1 MRFVLANPL
10 RKWCSVRRAMF
21 FRLKPSGPRTYLQIV
36 ENRREDGAH
45 RQHVIA
51 TLGRAD
57 ELAASGALA
66 TLLASGARLCDQV
79 MLLSALE
86 RDADGPRLS
95 TRRIG
100 GPLLFERLWEE
111 TGCQAVIRELLA
123 DRGFEFNVERAIF
136 ATVLHRLFVSGS
148 DRACDKWIT
157 DYAVPAVDDLAL
169 HHLYRA
175 MAWLGEEL
183 DAAEGGQA
191 HATPFAPRCV
201 KDQIEEAL
209 FARRRDL
216 FSELSIVFMD
226 TTSLC
231 FEGAG
236 GETLGQRG
244 YSKDH
249 RPDLMQLILCV
260 VIDATGRP
268 ICTEIMPGNTA
279 DVRILIPTID
289 RLRHRFAIG
298 RVCIVADRGMISAAT
313 LEGLEERGLE
323 YILGARERSD
333 RLVREVVL
341 ADEGPFTPL
350 LVERANGAETQLFA
364 KEVRHAGR
372 RYIVCRNEA
381 EAEKDRADRQA
392 IIAGLEQQLQRGDKA
407 LIGNSAYRRYLR
419 RVALPDGK
427 GGKGKPGPA
436 FEIDAGKLAEE
447 ARYDGIFVLRTN
459 ARITPLQAM
468 LRYRELLEVET
479 LFRKTKSV
487 LRTRPIYHS
496 SDAAI
501 RGHVFCSFLAL
512 VLQKEL
518 LERCRA
524 AGFMPEWD
532 DVLRDL
538 DRLQQAEVIQG
549 GKTWKVRTDVEATA
563 SALLRACG
571 IAIPPRIQGIPPPA
585 PAAASP
591 PPAPKRRGRPRRG
604 ATRP

>member
-1 MRFVLANPL
+1 
-10 RKWCSVRRAMF
+10 
-21 FRLKPSGPRTYLQIV
+21 
-36 ENRREDGAH
+36 
-45 RQHVIA
+45 
-51 TLGRAD
+51 
-57 ELAASGALA
+57 
-66 TLLASGARLCDQV
+66 LLASGTRLCDQA
-79 MLLSALE
+79 MLLCAHE
-86 RDADGPRLS
+86 RDAEGPRLS

-111 TGCQAVIRELLA
+111 TGCGAVIRDLLA
-123 DRGFEFNVERAIF
+123 GRGFAFEVERAIF

-148 DRACDKWIT
+148 DRACDKWIE
-157 DYAVPAVDDLAL
+157 DYAVPGTDGLAL

-183 DAAEGGQA
+183 DAADGGQA

-201 KDQIEEAL
+201 KDRIEEAL

-216 FSELSIVFMD
+216 FSELSVVFLD
-226 TTSLC
+226 TTSLRL
-231 FEGAG
+231 EGAG
-236 GETLGQRG
+236 GESLGRRG
-244 YSKDH
+244 HSKDH
-249 RPDLMQLILCV
+249 RPDLMQLVLCV
-260 VIDATGRP
+260 VIDAEGRP
-268 ICTEIMPGNTA
+268 ICTEITPGNTA
-279 DVRILIPTID
+279 DVRMLLPVVD
-289 RLRHRFAIG
+289 RLRGRFAIG
-298 RVCIVADRGMISAAT
+298 RVCIVADRGMISAAAI
-313 LEGLEERGLE
+313 EGLEERGLE
-323 YILGARERSD
+323 YILGARERTD

-341 ADEGPFTPL
+341 ADERAFTPL

-392 IIAGLEQQLQRGDKA
+392 IVAGLGQQLRRGDKA
-407 LIGNSAYRRYLR
+407 LIGNSAYRRCLR
-419 RVALPDGK
+419 RVAPPNDE
-427 GGKGKPGPA
+427 GKPGPA

-459 ARITPLQAM
+459 ARVTPLQAM
-468 LRYRELLEVET
+468 LRHRELVEVEN

-487 LRTRPIYHS
+487 LRTRPIHHS

-518 LERCRA
+518 FERCRA
-524 AGFMPEWD
+524 AGFTPEWD

-538 DRLQQAEVIQG
+538 DRLQQAEVAQG
-549 GKTWKVRTDVEATA
+549 GKTWKVRTDVGATA

-591 PPAPKRRGRPRRG
+591 SPRPAPKRRGRPRRG

>member
-1 MRFVLANPL
+1 
-10 RKWCSVRRAMF
+10 MF

-45 RQHVIA
+45 RQHVLA

-57 ELAASGALA
+57 ELAASGAMA
-66 TLLASGARLCDQV
+66 SLLASGARLCDQV

-86 RDADGPRLS
+86 RDAEGLRLS

-100 GPLLFERLWEE
+100 GPLLFERLWAE
-111 TGCQAVIRELLA
+111 TGCGTVIEELLA
-123 DRGFEFNVERAIF
+123 GRGFEFAVERAIF

-148 DRACDKWIT
+148 DRACDKWLA
-157 DYAVPAVDDLAL
+157 DYAIPGTGGLAL

-183 DAAEGGQA
+183 DAEGGGQA

-226 TTSLC
+226 TTSLR

-236 GETLGQRG
+236 GETLGHRG
-244 YSKDH
+244 HSKDH

-260 VIDATGRP
+260 VIDAEGRP

-279 DVRILIPTID
+279 DVRVLLPVIN
-289 RLRHRFAIG
+289 RLRGRFAIG
-298 RVCIVADRGMISAAT
+298 RVCVVADRGMISAAT
-313 LEGLEERGLE
+313 IEGLEERGLE
-323 YILGARERSD
+323 YILGARERTD

-341 ADEGPFTPL
+341 VDEGPFTPL
-350 LVERANGAETQLFA
+350 LIERANGAETQLFA

-392 IIAGLEQQLQRGDKA
+392 IIAGLEQQLRRGDKA

-419 RVALPDGK
+419 RVAAPD
-427 GGKGKPGPA
+427 GKGKPGPA
-436 FEIDAGKLAEE
+436 FEIDAGKLADE
-447 ARYDGIFVLRTN
+447 AMFDGIFVLRTN
-459 ARITPLQAM
+459 ARVTPLQAM
-468 LRYRELLEVET
+468 LRYRELLEVEN
-479 LFRKTKSV
+479 LFRKTKSM

-496 SDAAI
+496 SDVAI

-512 VLQKEL
+512 VLQKGL
-518 LERCRA
+518 LERCRV
-524 AGFMPEWD
+524 AGFTPEWD

-538 DRLQQAEVIQG
+538 DRLQQAEVAQG
-549 GKTWKVRTDVEATA
+549 GKTWKVRTDVGATA

-585 PAAASP
+585 PPPASP
-591 PPAPKRRGRPRRG
+591 PAAPKRRGRPRRG
-604 ATRP
+604 ATRT

>member
-1 MRFVLANPL
+1 MFVVEKVARNHRYLYL
-10 RKWCSVRRAMF
+10 VESVREPGGRV
-21 FRLKPSGPRTYLQIV
+21 RQRILQP
-36 ENRREDGAH
+36 
-45 RQHVIA
+45 
-51 TLGRAD
+51 LGRKD
-57 ELAASGALA
+57 
-66 TLLASGARLCDQV
+66 LLIAGGE
-79 MLLSALE
+79 LE
-86 RDADGPRLS
+86 RLLESLGRHSEHSLILS
-95 TRRIG
+95 EMAAGSIACRRIG
-100 GPLLFERLWEE
+100 GPLLFGRLWQQ
-111 TGCQAVIRELLA
+111 TGCQAAVEELLA
-123 DRGFEFNVERAIF
+123 GRGFAFAVERAVF

-148 DRACDKWIT
+148 DRACDKWIQ
-157 DYAVPAVDDLAL
+157 DYAIAGTDGLAL

-183 DAAEGGQA
+183 DAADGGQA

-216 FSELSIVFMD
+216 FSELSLVFMD
-226 TTSLC
+226 TTSLR

-244 YSKDH
+244 HSKDH

-260 VIDATGRP
+260 VIDAEGRP

-298 RVCIVADRGMISAAT
+298 RVCVVADRGMISAAT
-313 LEGLEERGLE
+313 LAGLEERGLE
-323 YILGARERSD
+323 YILGARERTD

-341 ADEGPFTPL
+341 ADEGAFTPL
-350 LVERANGAETQLFA
+350 LIERANGAETQLFA
-364 KEVRHAGR
+364 KQVRHAGR

-392 IIAGLEQQLQRGDKA
+392 IIAGLEQQLRRGDKA

-419 RVALPDGK
+419 RVAAPGAK
-427 GGKGKPGPA
+427 GGKDKPGPA
-436 FEIDAGKLAEE
+436 FEIDAGKLADE
-447 ARYDGIFVLRTN
+447 ARHDGIFVLRTN

-487 LRTRPIYHS
+487 LHTRPIYHS

-518 LERCRA
+518 DRLCRA
-524 AGFMPEWD
+524 KGVVLEWAD
-532 DVLRDL
+532 LIRDL
-538 DRLQQAEVIQG
+538 DRLQ
-549 GKTWKVRTDVEATA
+549 EATIEKDGKRITTRTHVEGQVGRVFQA
-563 SALLRACG
+563 ARITL
-571 IAIPPRIQGIPPPA
+571 PPHQREQ
-585 PAAASP
+585 AA
-591 PPAPKRRGRPRRG
+591 
-604 ATRP
+604 